1 MAADTRRESD
11 VSRESDAGRGSTGGG
26 SASEAASHSLGPV
39 PLPAASRFRPLLGLL
54 VPAALVVGWHLVV
67 ATGTIAAYQLP
78 TPVRVAE
85 TLYGMGASGEL
96 WGHVAVTLRRVAL
109 GAGLGIAVGTVFGTA
124 TGLSRTASDLLDP
137 LLQSLKNIPSLAWV
151 PLFLLWFGIGESAK
165 VLLIAVGAFFPVYLN
180 LSTGIAAVDEELLE
194 VAAVYDLG
202 RVESLR
208 RVVFPAALPSLLVGI
223 RGGVGLAWMFV
234 VAAELIAASQGVG
247 FLLSDGRTLARPDII
262 VASILLFAFLGNCS
276 DVAVKEVRDRVV
288 GR

>member
-11 VSRESDAGRGSTGGG
+11 VSRESDSGTGSEAGG
-26 SASEAASHSLGPV
+26 SVHRSESPSLGPV
-39 PLPAASRFRPLLGLL
+39 PLPSPDRFRPLLGLL
-54 VPAALVVGWHLVV
+54 VPIGLVVVWHLLV
-67 ATGTIAAYQLP
+67 ATGVFAAYQLP
-78 TPVRVAE
+78 APLRVAE
-85 TLYGMGASGEL
+85 TLYGMAASGEL
-96 WGHVAVTLRRVAL
+96 WGHVAITLQRVAL
-109 GAGLGIAVGTVFGTA
+109 GAGLGIIVGTVFGTL

-151 PLFLLWFGIGESAK
+151 PLFLLWFGIGETAK

-194 VAAVYDLG
+194 VAEVYDLG

-208 RVVFPAALPSLLVGI
+208 RVVFPAALPDLLVGI

-234 VAAELIAASQGVG
+234 VAAELIAASQGIG
-247 FLLSDGRTLARPDII
+247 FLLSDGRALARPDII
-262 VASILLFAFLGNCS
+262 VGSILLFAFLGNCS